1 LVETAAMNGQENT
14 AQRLTEAITEV
25 SERALLLIHEEIE
38 LAKAEVGEKVGQLL
52 RGTVVG
58 VAAGIFLVAAV
69 QMALAG
75 LALLAWY
82 LLPVGVNEYF
92 WGFFVV
98 AGVLLLLSLLAG
110 FAAWRAVRR
119 GSPPVPKQ
127 AVEEAKRLRETVA
140 RSGPQVPSWQ
150 GGEGDGAA

>member
-1 LVETAAMNGQENT
+1 MSDQEPTAK
-14 AQRLTEAITEV
+14 RLAEAVTEV
-25 SERALLLIHEEIE
+25 SNRALLLLHEEIE

-52 RGTVVG
+52 RGAFVG
-58 VAAGIFLVAAV
+58 VAAGVFLLGAV

-82 LLPVGVNEYF
+82 LLPVGDTQFF

-98 AGVLLLLSLLAG
+98 AGALLLLSLLAG
-110 FAAWRAVRR
+110 LAAWRAVRR

-127 AVEEAKRLRETVA
+127 AVEEARRLRETVA
-140 RSGPQVPSWQ
+140 GAQRLPGWQ
-150 GGEGDGAA
+150 QSEGAGDGAAHAG